1 MLLLSLKTSKQNIP
15 CWLIAQMSTVI
26 LIHDIFQENI
36 SVLDMDNAPKAL
48 SMPWAR
54 TCMLCQGMRRYF
66 SSGIDPPIAIM
77 RGERPQM
84 KWCRKLQCPL

>member
-66 SSGIDPPIAIM
+66 SSVQFSSSVVSNSL
-77 RGERPQM
+77 RPHG
-84 KWCRKLQCPL
+84 L